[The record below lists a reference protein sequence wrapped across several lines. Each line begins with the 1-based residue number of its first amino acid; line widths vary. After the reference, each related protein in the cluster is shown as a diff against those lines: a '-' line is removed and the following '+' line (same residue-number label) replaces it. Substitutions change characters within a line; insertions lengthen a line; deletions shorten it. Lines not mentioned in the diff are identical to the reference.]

1 MLVVATAS
9 WYFIFMLFE
18 LFLLPGKGLLILTMW
33 FVTWNNL
40 WAYSNRV
47 AFNILFILQLE
58 THGSNLTEEQLETH
72 TISAWKEAKR
82 QTYAR
87 NEGSWRANHHLV
99 HVSCPLCL
107 WTNCKSVCTHH
118 KLRLLPSTSIYI
130 YWPNYTPVNFRIHV
144 LHSKDNI
151 LPFDLFAF
159 DKLLSTIVVWVPHN
173 SFWHTMTHIFVITF
187 FGTLW
192 HILLFVLQLS
202 YLLDAEIYFA

>member
-47 AFNILFILQLE
+47 TFNILFILQLE

-99 HVSCPLCL
+99 HVSCPLCVCEPIANL
-107 WTNCKSVCTHH
+107 YALTTNWDCCHQLLSIFTGQITLQWILEFMYCILRIIFYPLIYLHLTNCCQQ
-118 KLRLLPSTSIYI
+118 LLCEYHITVFG
-130 YWPNYTPVNFRIHV
+130 TP
-144 LHSKDNI
+144 
-151 LPFDLFAF
+151 
-159 DKLLSTIVVWVPHN
+159 
-173 SFWHTMTHIFVITF
+173 WHTF
-187 FGTLW
+187 
-192 HILLFVLQLS
+192 LS
-202 YLLDAEIYFA
+202 